1 MNDIIVIDITI
12 MSKFTNFNEYNDV
25 GFLLIPYPLDSI
37 ASASS
42 PLLITSFIINGTNM
56 GTNFLILAI
65 GFPFSNSS
73 PLDFCASIICKVS
86 INITG
91 TNLTEVTNA
100 NTKSLGSLNHLNTY
114 SNSSGEVTKKNND
127 VEHTIDMNLNAICIE
142 YNKL

>member
-1 MNDIIVIDITI
+1 MKAIIVLIITI
-12 MSKFTNFNEYNDV
+12 ISKFDNFNEYNDV

-42 PLLITSFIINGTNM
+42 PLLITSFIINGTNI
-56 GTNFLILAI
+56 GTNFFILLI
-65 GFPFSNSS
+65 GFPFSNSN
-73 PLDFCASIICKVS
+73 PLDFCASIICNVS

-114 SNSSGEVTKKNND
+114 SNSSGDVTRKNNE
-127 VEHTIDMNLNAICIE
+127 VEHTIEMNLNAICIE
-142 YNKL
+142 YIKL